1 MVRREVTKG
10 QKQKKVMKE
19 HVKKGATAKVKAKAK
34 AKAKAKPGDDDIADS
49 GAEEEDEEEEE
60 EELESEGLA
69 EDVGGGETA
78 TAKAKAEACGQKQNQ
93 PEPVKAPEDI
103 LKVLDTLKP
112 PKPNANKIEA
122 HRMFTIHARGSLSN
136 TEAGKL
142 YKSFTAERKW
152 QWKIVA
158 DAYNAKHKS
167 CFALSPIRKQA
178 RLS

>member
-19 HVKKGATAKVKAKAK
+19 HVKKGAKAKVKAK

-49 GAEEEDEEEEE
+49 GAEEG
-60 EELESEGLA
+60 EGLA

-103 LKVLDTLKP
+103 LKALDTLKP

-142 YKSFTAERKW
+142 YKSFTAEQKKE
-152 QWKIVA
+152 WKSVA
-158 DAYNAKHKS
+158 DAYNAKHN
-167 CFALSPIRKQA
+167 LS
-178 RLS
+178 